1 MIQPRKPGRQPPPPP
16 PAYIHDLVGAC
27 HRSSRTDAHR
37 MAGKSP
43 VSSFAGVLALLALG
57 AFMLY
62 GVQTLS
68 KGVNSPRPARAVS
81 GSVATLYTA
90 AAGGDI
96 KALTAALSGLSPV
109 DLNAP
114 CPTADGGRQGLTAL
128 MIACMDGNDAAV
140 RLLLDA
146 KARTDARTEDGRTA
160 LMFAAGWGDAS
171 RVQALIDAGAR
182 VDARTNDGRTALMWA
197 AHRGDPGSV
206 RALLAAGAG
215 VNETN
220 KWRQTPLMGAAG
232 SGSIEKLTAL
242 LDAGADVRA
251 ADHRG
256 ETALHIAA
264 STDAPPE
271 LLDLLIRRG
280 AVVDAADLDGVTP
293 LMKAAERADAEQVK
307 CLLNAGASP
316 LACDKIN
323 KWTARDWASKRDDER
338 GRAVADLLLPDG
350 AK

>member
-1 MIQPRKPGRQPPPPP
+1 MNQPSKPGRQPPPPP
-16 PAYIHDLVGAC
+16 PAYVHGVQGAC
-27 HRSSRTDAHR
+27 RPVSHAGTHRT
-37 MAGKSP
+37 AGKSP
-43 VSSFAGVLALLALG
+43 VSSFVGVLALLALG
-57 AFMLY
+57 ALMLY

-68 KGVNSPRPARAVS
+68 KGVVSPRPARAVS
-81 GSVATLYTA
+81 GSVAALYTA
-90 AAGGDI
+90 AAGGDT
-96 KALTAALSGLSPV
+96 KALAAAITGLSPT

-114 CPTADGGRQGLTAL
+114 CPTADGGRPGMTAL

-160 LMFAAGWGDAS
+160 LMFAAGWGDAL

-197 AHRGDPGSV
+197 AHRGEPGSV

-232 SGSIEKLTAL
+232 SGSIEKVTAL

-264 STDAPPE
+264 STDAPRE
-271 LLDLLIRRG
+271 LLELLIRRG

-293 LMKAAERADAEQVK
+293 LMKAAERADAEHVR
-307 CLLNAGASP
+307 CLLSAGASP
-316 LACDKIN
+316 LISDRIN
-323 KWTARDWASKRDDER
+323 QWTARDWASKRDDER
-338 GRAVADLLLPDG
+338 GRAVMDLLSPDRS
-350 AK
+350 K